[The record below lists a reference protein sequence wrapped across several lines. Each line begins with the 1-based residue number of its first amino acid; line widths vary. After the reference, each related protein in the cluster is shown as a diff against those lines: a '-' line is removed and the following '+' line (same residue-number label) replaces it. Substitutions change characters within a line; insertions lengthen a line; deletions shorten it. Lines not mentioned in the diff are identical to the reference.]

1 MKTFLASVPMEKWSD
16 GAFVFLSLLAL
27 VAFLG
32 LLFVLLWSIA
42 RERRK
47 FLEEKRSYIDGILSS
62 SEIKSSINQLI
73 SKTSFD
79 IPFNIVLL
87 DIDKYSQMV
96 SAFGDKI
103 AKDVIVLLANRF
115 EKTVPFQVQIGR
127 LADDKFLFMFKPE
140 YEFEEV
146 YHVVQQLK
154 AIFDEPVR
162 VSYDVEVSL
171 TTSIALCTYPRH
183 GRNVSQ
189 ILESLNIAIYTAKRN
204 GGDKVVVYSEDMG
217 QEEEENIQYYEQVK
231 LAIENKEFKLL
242 YQPIVDVQTE
252 KVVAAEA
259 LLRWEHPKLGMI
271 NPKEFLNILESSG
284 DIYWVGIWGLES
296 MIEEY
301 SAIKSMY
308 PYKEISLSIN
318 LSMKQ
323 LLNERLVIDF
333 MKILKKYKVQAK
345 SFILE
350 LEEFIMF
357 ERHDKIRNTI
367 LKLREA
373 GFKIAVDGFSFD
385 HNTLLKIEQL
395 PIDYIK
401 LDSNFIQNDSKEIMK
416 HLTNLLITF
425 AKEHNITIIAE
436 RIEELETVEHFKEY
450 NINLIQGYLISKP
463 ISADAF
469 VTFIGDDTN
478 VIKKL
483 SGEEEE
489 IEVIEEV
496 QAEVETVIEDV
507 ETVVEETVE
516 QPEVVEEP
524 QVEEVQEENN
534 QNNE

>member
-217 QEEEENIQYYEQVK
+217 QEEENIQYYEQVK

-478 VIKKL
+478 VSEKL
-483 SGEEEE
+483 HGVEEE
-489 IEVIEEV
+489 IEVIEE
-496 QAEVETVIEDV
+496 V

-516 QPEVVEEP
+516 QPEVVEET
-524 QVEEVQEENN
+524 QIEEVQEENIENN
-534 QNNE
+534 QNIEEKQD

>member
-1 MKTFLASVPMEKWSD
+1 
-16 GAFVFLSLLAL
+16 
-27 VAFLG
+27 
-32 LLFVLLWSIA
+32 
-42 RERRK
+42 
-47 FLEEKRSYIDGILSS
+47 
-62 SEIKSSINQLI
+62 
-73 SKTSFD
+73 
-79 IPFNIVLL
+79 
-87 DIDKYSQMV
+87 
-96 SAFGDKI
+96 
-103 AKDVIVLLANRF
+103 
-115 EKTVPFQVQIGR
+115 
-127 LADDKFLFMFKPE
+127 
-140 YEFEEV
+140 
-146 YHVVQQLK
+146 
-154 AIFDEPVR
+154 
-162 VSYDVEVSL
+162 
-171 TTSIALCTYPRH
+171 
-183 GRNVSQ
+183 
-189 ILESLNIAIYTAKRN
+189 
-204 GGDKVVVYSEDMG
+204 
-217 QEEEENIQYYEQVK
+217 
-231 LAIENKEFKLL
+231 
-242 YQPIVDVQTE
+242 
-252 KVVAAEA
+252 
-259 LLRWEHPKLGMI
+259 
-271 NPKEFLNILESSG
+271 
-284 DIYWVGIWGLES
+284 
-296 MIEEY
+296 
-301 SAIKSMY
+301 
-308 PYKEISLSIN
+308 
-318 LSMKQ
+318 MKQ

-350 LEEFIMF
+350 LKEFIMF

-436 RIEELETVEHFKEY
+436 RIEDLETVEHFKEY

-496 QAEVETVIEDV
+496 QEEVETIVEETV
-507 ETVVEETVE
+507 EQPETVVEETVE

-524 QVEEVQEENN
+524 QIEEVQEENN